1 MPYVVEYLLLVF
13 PGTERIQA
21 ANLTLPIISETE
33 AKRAD
38 TGDPVTVDLPAQL
51 KRYGACSNSPRQA

>member
-21 ANLTLPIISETE
+21 ANLTLPIISEN
-33 AKRAD
+33 R
-38 TGDPVTVDLPAQL
+38 
-51 KRYGACSNSPRQA
+51 S

>member
-21 ANLTLPIISETE
+21 ANLTLPIISENRSTG
-33 AKRAD
+33 KDSRD
-38 TGDPVTVDLPAQL
+38 TGSTCTETGD
-51 KRYGACSNSPRQA
+51 KI